1 MDTSLFDHFK
11 THFSAHRFCAKP
23 LNGFNEWCQAAT
35 VVDIHSFGCRPFF
48 LIFACSLLF
57 FFNVFFFRSSELNP
71 HETLLHFAARRG
83 LCQVANFLLQQSG
96 AREAL
101 RLANREG
108 HTPSA
113 IAALRGHEH
122 LHQLLK
128 KSVLRAKVCFHFTV
142 RVNSVQKLRENNFV
156 M

>member
-1 MDTSLFDHFK
+1 ML
-11 THFSAHRFCAKP
+11 FCARP
-23 LNGFNEWCQAAT
+23 LNGFNEWCQAAAA
-35 VVDIHSFGCRPFF
+35 VDIHSFGCQPFF
-48 LIFACSLLF
+48 LIFACFNF
-57 FFNVFFFRSSELNP
+57 FLIYFSFHSSELNP

-113 IAALRGHEH
+113 IAALRGHER

-142 RVNSVQKLRENNFV
+142 RGNSVPKFRENNFII
-156 M
+156 